1 MKNKIFAVFISFS
14 FTLLL
19 AAVFHCKAVAAEE
32 YFPPPMDV
40 IILVDV
46 SGSMRFTD
54 PDRIVPTALADLID
68 KLSPEGSRVGII
80 GFNGHIQ
87 HRIPFMFTDSERK
100 AWLRDE
106 LSRFVYAGYTDI
118 GLAFMY
124 AIDMIED
131 VTELNNPMI
140 IFTSDGYIQI
150 SRLNPRRTA
159 RMSYADV
166 EAALDT
172 LDGVVPVY
180 TIGMHNPDG
189 IDVPL
194 LEMIALRSGG
204 LSKFTYNTEELP
216 GILAEIFEHHTERSL
231 ERIRAKQ
238 QEVVYEIPEGE
249 EEEEVV
255 EDEAYDYTVD
265 EEEPQLAYDEE
276 ELEEEVYEIETAAF
290 EMGVLHYLAVFFALT
305 ALVGVLRV
313 ISLVF

>member
-1 MKNKIFAVFISFS
+1 MSRFFAVFILFS

-19 AAVFHCKAVAAEE
+19 LILLPGKEVAAEE
-32 YFPPPMDV
+32 NTLPPMDV

-54 PDRIVPTALADLID
+54 PERIVLWALADFID

-87 HRIPFMFTDSERK
+87 HRIPFTLTDVERK
-100 AWLRDE
+100 TWLREE
-106 LSRFVYAGYTDI
+106 LSQFVYAGYTDI

-124 AIDMIED
+124 ATHMIED
-131 VTELNNPMI
+131 VTELNNPII

-159 RMSYADV
+159 QMSYADI

-172 LDGVVPVY
+172 LDGMVPVY

-194 LEMIALRSGG
+194 LNMIANRTGG
-204 LSKFTYNTEELP
+204 LSKFTYNAEELP
-216 GILAEIFEHHTERSL
+216 GILDEIFEHHLERVM
-231 ERIRAKQ
+231 ERIREEQ
-238 QEVVYEIPEGE
+238 QAEVYEILE
-249 EEEEVV
+249 EEEE
-255 EDEAYDYTVD
+255 YTA
-265 EEEPQLAYDEE
+265 EN
-276 ELEEEVYEIETAAF
+276 EVYEYPEDEVEEEQVEPDDEEDDAEVYEVESAAF
-290 EMGVLHYLAVFFALT
+290 TLGVLHYLAMFFGLSAL
-305 ALVGVLRV
+305 LGVLRV
-313 ISLVF
+313 VSMVL

>member
-1 MKNKIFAVFISFS
+1 MKTRIFAIFISFS

-19 AAVFHCKAVAAEE
+19 AVLLPVKEIAAEE
-32 YFPPPMDV
+32 NPIPPMDI

-54 PDRIVPTALADLID
+54 PERIVLWALADFID
-68 KLSPEGSRVGII
+68 KLAPDGSRVGII

-87 HRIPFMFTDSERK
+87 HRIPFTLTDVERK
-100 AWLRDE
+100 AWLRE
-106 LSRFVYAGYTDI
+106 QLSQFVYAGYTDI

-131 VTELNNPMI
+131 VTELNNPLI

-159 RMSYADV
+159 QMSYADV
-166 EAALDT
+166 EAALDA

-194 LEMIALRSGG
+194 LEMIASRSGG
-204 LSKFTYNTEELP
+204 LSKFTYHAEELP
-216 GILAEIFEHHTERSL
+216 GILAEIFEHHLERSRVDI
-231 ERIRAKQ
+231 EE
-238 QEVVYEIPEGE
+238 EVCEIPEA
-249 EEEEVV
+249 EVEVVGDEDYDYAV
-255 EDEAYDYTVD
+255 EDE
-265 EEEPQLAYDEE
+265 EPQEVYEE
-276 ELEEEVYEIETAAF
+276 VNEEEVYENETAAF
-290 EMGVLHYLAVFFALT
+290 EMGALHYLAIFFGLT
-305 ALVGVLRV
+305 ALLGVLRFV
-313 ISLVF
+313 NLVL

>member
-1 MKNKIFAVFISFS
+1 MKTKILAVFISFS
-14 FTLLL
+14 FTLFLAVFFPNTKL
-19 AAVFHCKAVAAEE
+19 AAET
-32 YFPPPMDV
+32 YSLPPMDV

-54 PDRIVPTALADLID
+54 PDRVVLWALADFID

-87 HRIPFMFTDSERK
+87 HRIPFNFTDSERK

-118 GLAFMY
+118 GHAFMY

-140 IFTSDGYIQI
+140 VFTSDGYIQI

-159 RMSYADV
+159 QMSFADI
-166 EAALDT
+166 EAALDA
-172 LDGVVPVY
+172 LDGLVPVY

-204 LSKFTYNTEELP
+204 LSKFTYDAGELP
-216 GILAEIFEHHTERSL
+216 GILAEIFEHHLERSRV
-231 ERIRAKQ
+231 EI
-238 QEVVYEIPEGE
+238 EEEVYEIAEP
-249 EEEEVV
+249 EEEVLADGEYYV
-255 EDEAYDYTVD
+255 YTVD
-265 EEEPQLAYDEE
+265 EEEPHEVYDEE
-276 ELEEEVYEIETAAF
+276 VIEEEVYENETAVF
-290 EMGVLHYLAVFFALT
+290 ELGALHYLAMFFGLT
-305 ALVGVLRV
+305 ALLGVLRFV
-313 ISLVF
+313 NLVL